1 LAEISRVDV
10 EIVLVWQ
17 LVDNGVGRQAYLDK
31 LRLNGGGMDAFA
43 VEQRLD
49 LVGNAVILQQRL
61 AADVS
66 GGNDATARQL
76 PDVELV
82 DITHALHL
90 HTDGILIASQLA
102 HKRTDG
108 HARYIALTHSE
119 LVVRRPISE
128 VQVAFGTA

>member
-61 AADVS
+61 TADVS
-66 GGNDATARQL
+66 RGNDATARQL

-90 HTDGILIASQLA
+90 HTDGILIAGQLA
-102 HKRTDG
+102 HTRTDG
-108 HARYIALTHSE
+108 HARYIVHT
-119 LVVRRPISE
+119 
-128 VQVAFGTA
+128 Q